1 MTPAAATPTSTD
13 EALAMLTSALGYLAA
28 ADPVQMPAGEQ
39 AACLHA
45 LESADAIETAVRTRV
60 LGAFTAA
67 QGHVGDGDYSP
78 RSWLIHKTRITKGTA
93 TVHTAW
99 ARRARSHP
107 VVMAE
112 LATGEMSESWA
123 RTLCGWSRPIP
134 DESRDAAD
142 EILIA
147 AARAGMDLRDLA
159 ALAAELRARLCPPDD
174 DDDGSFKDRGV
185 RLETT
190 FQGAGVLS
198 GDLSPEC
205 AALVGTV
212 LDALSVPA
220 GAEDPRSQAERY
232 HDGLQEAMRRLV
244 AAGLLPKRAGQPV
257 KVIAHITLA
266 DLMILDADS
275 ALQDRWTERVRAG
288 WAGHRAATSVAGG
301 DGGAWLEGDAAE
313 GAACDGSITPV
324 VFGEVNYAVLED
336 LMSLCIQLAVYRHGT
351 TAAAT
356 SAPSNS
362 TTSSAAS
369 AASGPATSF
378 SPTTSSGS
386 AAAGSGSSGLA
397 ALLDLAGASGLAGL
411 LGPADTGVPAGSRG
425 TVPAAGAPGTGQI
438 PPGLMSRAALER
450 AIIGKAVALVSGPGG
465 LAGFLRRNQLGA
477 RLSGPSL
484 PLDVGYSKDIP
495 TSIRTAVQVRDQRC
509 QWAGGCHQPAKAC
522 EVHHLRH
529 TRRGGE
535 TSVDN
540 CVLLCWFH
548 HHVMIHRMGWTLVRH
563 PDGTTMAWN
572 REKTKVLRSHSPPN
586 PTG

>member
-1 MTPAAATPTSTD
+1 VSISVSTAAATPASTD
-13 EALAMLTSALGYLAA
+13 EALAMLTCALGYLAA
-28 ADPVQMPAGEQ
+28 ADPAQMPASVQ
-39 AACLHA
+39 AACLQA
-45 LESADAIETAVRTRV
+45 LERADAIETAVRTRV
-60 LGAFTAA
+60 LGAFTAG
-67 QGHVGDGDYSP
+67 QGCIGDGDYSP
-78 RSWLIHKTRITKGTA
+78 RSWLIHKTRITRGA
-93 TVHTAW
+93 AAGHTAW
-99 ARRARSHP
+99 ERRGRSHP
-107 VVMAE
+107 VVLAE
-112 LATGEMSESWA
+112 LAAGEMTESWA
-123 RTLCGWSRPIP
+123 RTLSGWTGPIP

-147 AARAGMDLRDLA
+147 AARAGMDLWDLA
-159 ALAAELRARLCPPDD
+159 ALAAELRARLCPPGDD
-174 DDDGSFKDRGV
+174 DGDGSFKDRGV

-190 FQGAGVLS
+190 FQGAGVLT

-205 AALVGTV
+205 AALAGTV

-220 GAEDPRSQAERY
+220 GAEDPRTQAERY

-244 AAGLLPKRAGQPV
+244 AAGLLPERAGQPV

-266 DLMILDADS
+266 DLIVLDADS
-275 ALQDRWTERVRAG
+275 ALQDRWTEGVRAG
-288 WAGHRAATSVAGG
+288 WAGHRAAASVAGG

-336 LMSLCIQLAVYRHGT
+336 LVSLCFRLAVYRHGT
-351 TAAAT
+351 A
-356 SAPSNS
+356 
-362 TTSSAAS
+362 AAS
-369 AASGPATSF
+369 APAAPAAPGDPAAPAS
-378 SPTTSSGS
+378 S
-386 AAAGSGSSGLA
+386 AV
-397 ALLDLAGASGLAGL
+397 D
-411 LGPADTGVPAGSRG
+411 PG
-425 TVPAAGAPGTGQI
+425 TVQV

-465 LAGFLRRNQLGA
+465 LAGFLRREQLGA

-495 TSIRTAVQVRDQRC
+495 TSIRTAVKVRDQHC

-529 TRRGGE
+529 TGRGGE

-540 CVLLCWFH
+540 CVLLCHFH
-548 HHVMIHRMGWTLVRH
+548 HQVMIHRMGWTLVRH
-563 PDGTTMAWN
+563 PDGTTTAWN
-572 REKTKVLRSHSPPN
+572 RGKTKVLRSHSPPN